1 MVDPGAVVACAAVV
15 RYSDREVTM
24 KPTMLNINK
33 AKSLLRAM
41 ADVSAFKI
49 GAAVNPDDASRKYA
63 LGISGDE
70 LRTIEE
76 YMATQGWLDA
86 AVGVGG
92 ARTLTQAGLDVAQK
106 VRP

>member
-1 MVDPGAVVACAAVV
+1 
-15 RYSDREVTM
+15 M

-49 GAAVNPDDASRKYA
+49 GVEVDPEGASRKHC

-70 LRTIEE
+70 LRDIEE
-76 YMATQGWLDA
+76 YMSTQGWLETA
-86 AVGVGG
+86 IGVGG

-106 VRP
+106 IRP

>member
-1 MVDPGAVVACAAVV
+1 
-15 RYSDREVTM
+15 M

-41 ADVSAFKI
+41 ADVTGFTL
-49 GAAVNPDDASRKYA
+49 GAAVSPEEASRKYA
-63 LGISGDE
+63 LGLSGDE
-70 LRTIEE
+70 LADIEG
-76 YMATQGWLDA
+76 YMSTQGWLDA
-86 AVGVGG
+86 AVGAGG

>member
-1 MVDPGAVVACAAVV
+1 
-15 RYSDREVTM
+15 M

-41 ADVSAFKI
+41 ADVSGFEA
-49 GAAVNPDDASRKYA
+49 GAAVDPEGASRKHA

-70 LRTIEE
+70 LRDLEG
-76 YMATQGWLDA
+76 YLSTQGWLDA
-86 AVGVGG
+86 AIGVGG
-92 ARTLTQAGLDVAQK
+92 ARTLTAVGLDVAHK

>member
-1 MVDPGAVVACAAVV
+1 
-15 RYSDREVTM
+15 M

-41 ADVSAFKI
+41 ADVSGFET
-49 GAAVNPDDASRKYA
+49 GAVVDPEGASRKYA

-70 LRTIEE
+70 LRDMEA
-76 YMATQGWLDA
+76 YLSTQGWLDA

-92 ARTLTQAGLDVAQK
+92 ARTLTQVGLDVARK

>member
-1 MVDPGAVVACAAVV
+1 
-15 RYSDREVTM
+15 M

-41 ADVSAFKI
+41 ADVSGFEN
-49 GAAVNPDDASRKYA
+49 GAVVDADGASRKYA

-70 LRTIEE
+70 LRDIEE
-76 YMATQGWLDA
+76 YMSTQGWLDA
-86 AVGVGG
+86 AIGPGG
-92 ARTLTQAGLDVAQK
+92 ARTLTQVGLDVARK

>member
-1 MVDPGAVVACAAVV
+1 
-15 RYSDREVTM
+15 M

-41 ADVSAFKI
+41 ADVSGFAL
-49 GAAVNPDDASRKYA
+49 GAVVTPEEASRKHA
-63 LGISGDE
+63 LGMSGDE
-70 LRTIEE
+70 LRDVEE
-76 YMATQGWLDA
+76 YIETQGWLDA
-86 AVGVGG
+86 AIGAGG

>member
-1 MVDPGAVVACAAVV
+1 
-15 RYSDREVTM
+15 M

-41 ADVSAFKI
+41 ADVSAFEV
-49 GAAVNPDDASRKYA
+49 GAGVDPEGASRQHA

-70 LRTIEE
+70 LKDIAE
-76 YMATQGWLDA
+76 YMSTQGWLDS

-92 ARTLTQAGLDVAQK
+92 ARTISQAGLDVARK
-106 VRP
+106 VKP

>member
-1 MVDPGAVVACAAVV
+1 
-15 RYSDREVTM
+15 M

-41 ADVSAFKI
+41 ADVSGFEA
-49 GAAVNPDDASRKYA
+49 GAMVDAEGASRKYA

-70 LRTIEE
+70 LRDIAE
-76 YMATQGWLDA
+76 YMSTQGWLGA
-86 AVGVGG
+86 EVGVDG
-92 ARTLTQAGLDVAQK
+92 ARTLTTVGLDIARK

>member
-1 MVDPGAVVACAAVV
+1 
-15 RYSDREVTM
+15 M

-41 ADVSAFKI
+41 ADVSGWTPGVPADPE
-49 GAAVNPDDASRKYA
+49 VASRQHA

-70 LRTIEE
+70 LRDIES
-76 YMATQGWLDA
+76 YMSAQGWLDD
-86 AVGVGG
+86 AVG
-92 ARTLTQAGLDVAQK
+92 ARRERTITQIGIAIAQK

>member
-1 MVDPGAVVACAAVV
+1 
-15 RYSDREVTM
+15 M

-41 ADVSAFKI
+41 ADVTGFAL
-49 GAAVNPDDASRKYA
+49 GAVVSPEDASRKYA

-70 LRTIEE
+70 LRDMEE
-76 YMATQGWLDA
+76 YISTQGWLDA
-86 AVGVGG
+86 AVGAGG

-106 VRP
+106 VKP

>member
-1 MVDPGAVVACAAVV
+1 
-15 RYSDREVTM
+15 M

-41 ADVSAFKI
+41 ADVSGFET
-49 GAAVNPDDASRKYA
+49 GAVVDAEGASRKHA

-70 LRTIEE
+70 LRDMEA
-76 YMATQGWLDA
+76 YMSTQGWLDA
-86 AVGVGG
+86 TVGVGG
-92 ARTLTQAGLDVAQK
+92 VRTLTQVGLEVARK

>member
-1 MVDPGAVVACAAVV
+1 
-15 RYSDREVTM
+15 M

-41 ADVSAFKI
+41 ADIVGWKP
-49 GAAVNPDDASRKYA
+49 GVAADPDAASRKHA

-70 LRTIEE
+70 LRDIEG
-76 YMATQGWLDA
+76 YMATQGWLDD
-86 AVGVGG
+86 AVGTGG
-92 ARTLTQAGLDVAQK
+92 VRTLTQAGIDVAQK